1 MRKSVFVSK
10 DAKMQKAAVK
20 KFAWGGNDVQ
30 PVNSPTDVSSSLS
43 GGTNYNWMNVNNDNS
58 TFLPRYRT
66 AAFGNI
72 HELPTVEVGGNKR
85 PRATAADLVI
95 TGQAPLELPDAPTRL
110 TAGASPSAPQPMT
123 KQRINVFSKFGDIV
137 PYISNIAN
145 SFRRAPLPNAPGIV
159 NPVYAR
165 RVNYDNQRAEA
176 DRMTRGTNLN
186 LDRTLDENTAA
197 AAKATNL
204 ASNIRAKNSIS
215 EAESNTNAQL
225 QTEADRVNA
234 GIEGQNVGM
243 NNQWKRDL
251 VEAQVANQREQSAN
265 LANAADKYIG
275 QQDNKARMNLDMLK
289 WNTIKP
295 MWQASGVADRKFG
308 EDTEWAKKLR
318 ESNPDLYEGMYGH
331 KAFGGEM
338 YAGGGR
344 IPPKPHYNFPSAY
357 MVDMWHPDFSPSAAD
372 SSLYRKVFNGTVS
385 SPMSYNSAAAKAT
398 AENIRLG
405 HVENPENMLD
415 KKRIEYLNAMIEAN
429 AIDDAKNQ
437 LQKKASGG
445 EIHINPNN
453 RGKFTASAKSAGMGT
468 QEFAS
473 HVLANKG
480 KYSTTQVRRAVFA
493 KNASKWH

>member
-1 MRKSVFVSK
+1 
-10 DAKMQKAAVK
+10 MQKAAVK
-20 KFAWGGNDVQ
+20 KFAWGGNDIQ

-66 AAFGNI
+66 AAFGSMY
-72 HELPTVEVGGNKR
+72 ELPTVGVGGNKR
-85 PRATAADLVI
+85 PRATTADLVR
-95 TGQAPLELPDAPTRL
+95 TGQAPLELPDAPTKL

-123 KQRINVFSKFGDIV
+123 KQRINVFSKFGDII

-145 SFRRAPLPNAPGIV
+145 SFRRAPLPNAPGVV

-176 DRMTRGTNLN
+176 DRMTRGINLN

-204 ASNIRAKNSIS
+204 ASNIRAKNSIAES
-215 EAESNTNAQL
+215 ESNTNAQL

-251 VEAQVANQREQSAN
+251 VEAQVANRREQSAN
-265 LANAADKYIG
+265 LANASDKYIS
-275 QQDNKARMNLDMLK
+275 QQENKDRMNLDMLK

-331 KAFGGEM
+331 KAFGGM
-338 YAGGGR
+338 LYGNGG
-344 IPPKPHYNFPSAY
+344 S
-357 MVDMWHPDFSPSAAD
+357 
-372 SSLYRKVFNGTVS
+372 
-385 SPMSYNSAAAKAT
+385 
-398 AENIRLG
+398 
-405 HVENPENMLD
+405 
-415 KKRIEYLNAMIEAN
+415 
-429 AIDDAKNQ
+429 
-437 LQKKASGG
+437 
-445 EIHINPNN
+445 IHINPNN